1 MKQGFD
7 IIYRSQ
13 KISPKMAMLLCKSRT
28 ELMRLV
34 EVWCMGI
41 LLLLSLMVSGIC
53 FIAPHMTS
61 GPFHPYKL
69 DETISNFRGV

>member
-1 MKQGFD
+1 
-7 IIYRSQ
+7 
-13 KISPKMAMLLCKSRT
+13 
-28 ELMRLV
+28 MRLV

-69 DETISNFRGV
+69 DETISNFRGVWYVFIFMLLLIEIPMCKEYRR